1 MCSIPRMG
9 AVWRMLSR
17 NSRTFETMKWGAAAA
32 LGLLVAMAC
41 VGPPPA
47 PERGTTWRA
56 LGTWRGHGNQQLET
70 FPIQGGT
77 IRLHWETSVPAGSGD
92 GWLKVRVQSGDS
104 GRVLAEPIDV
114 RGAGR
119 DMVSFVLEH
128 HRVYLTV
135 DSANLDWSIRAEEAT
150 AARR

>member
-1 MCSIPRMG
+1 MKCG
-9 AVWRMLSR
+9 ALIGWCLMFL
-17 NSRTFETMKWGAAAA
+17 
-32 LGLLVAMAC
+32 AC
-41 VGPPPA
+41 VGPPPP
-47 PERGTTWRA
+47 PERGVTWRA
-56 LGTWRGHGNQQLET
+56 LGSWRGQGNRQLET

-77 IRLHWETSVPAGSGD
+77 LRLHWDATSPPGRSD

-119 DMVSFVLEH
+119 DTVSFSLEH

-135 DSANLDWSIRAEEAT
+135 ESANLDWSISAEEAT
-150 AARR
+150 APRPLTTPR

>member
-1 MCSIPRMG
+1 
-9 AVWRMLSR
+9 
-17 NSRTFETMKWGAAAA
+17 MKCAIAAAMCI
-32 LGLLVAMAC
+32 VMITAC

-47 PERGTTWRA
+47 PERGLAWRP
-56 LGTWRGHGNQQLET
+56 LGSWQGHGNQQLET

-77 IRLHWETSVPAGSGD
+77 MRLHWETANPSGND

-114 RGAGR
+114 RGLGK
-119 DMVSFVLEH
+119 DSVSIALEH

-135 DSANLDWSIRAEEAT
+135 ESANVDWSIRAEEAT

>member
-1 MCSIPRMG
+1 MCSIPRML
-9 AVWRMLSR
+9 ARCAHVIA
-17 NSRTFETMKWGAAAA
+17 NSRTFETMKYAIAGT
-32 LGLLVAMAC
+32 LCLLVTAC
-41 VGPPPA
+41 VGPPAP
-47 PERGTTWRA
+47 PERGIAWRA
-56 LGTWRGHGNQQLET
+56 LGSWQGRGNQQLET

-77 IRLHWETSVPAGSGD
+77 MRLHWETRKVSDGKE

-119 DMVSFVLEH
+119 DTTSIVLEH
-128 HRVYLTV
+128 HRVYFTV
-135 DSANLDWSIRAEEAT
+135 ESADVDWSIRAEEAT